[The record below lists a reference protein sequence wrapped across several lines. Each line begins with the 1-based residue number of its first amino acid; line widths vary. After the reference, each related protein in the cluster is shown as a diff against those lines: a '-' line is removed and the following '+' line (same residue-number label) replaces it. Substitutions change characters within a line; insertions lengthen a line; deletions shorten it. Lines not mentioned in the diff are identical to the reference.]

1 MKNTQ
6 RLLMGGTILAS
17 VLAGGAFGAAMTGVA
32 SAATGTPS
40 PTATAEPTPESTDG
54 TDSTEAT
61 DGKCDDAGGHRGGR
75 GDRDPSQG
83 GHVGENGT
91 VETLLTGDE
100 AEKVTA
106 AVEAE
111 YPDAT
116 IQRVE
121 TDAEGSA
128 YEAHIAL
135 ADGSHLTV
143 KLDESFAITGTESRP
158 GR

>member
-6 RLLMGGTILAS
+6 RVLMGGTILAS

-40 PTATAEPTPESTDG
+40 PTATAEPTPEG

-61 DGKCDDAGGHRGGR
+61 DGKCDDAGGHRGG

-116 IQRVE
+116 VQRVE

-128 YEAHIAL
+128 YEAHIVL
-135 ADGSHLTV
+135 ADGSQLTV